1 MFCENCG
8 TRVEDGQ
15 PFCPNCGKRMGG
27 PAPSNAAPVNTG
39 YGAPAPSRPVRP
51 VSNSGGLLGKFN
63 AMPLLEKVFFP
74 IVLGLWFVCL
84 ILTPMHT
91 MKGISHMQWLPLF
104 GMLSIMMATLAI
116 TFMLLDYFDKVSF
129 KWLWLLNLI
138 AASLVLV
145 FFVAGWIDIEIKPS
159 VAGWFFLIFQV
170 GQIVCSVFLM
180 LEKMKK

>member
-27 PAPSNAAPVNTG
+27 PAPSNAAPAG
-39 YGAPAPSRPVRP
+39 SGFGASSRPVRP

-63 AMPLLEKVFFP
+63 AMQGLEKIFFP
-74 IVLGLWFVCL
+74 IVLGLWLVCL

-91 MKGISHMQWLPLF
+91 IKGISHMQWLPLF
-104 GMLSIMMATLAI
+104 GMLSIMMATLSI
-116 TFMLLDYFDKVSF
+116 TFILLDYFDKISF

-138 AASLVLV
+138 AAALVLV
-145 FFVAGWIDIEIKPS
+145 FFVIGWIDIERKLS
-159 VAGWFFLIFQV
+159 VAGWFFLIFQI
-170 GQIVCSVFLM
+170 GLTTCSVFLM
-180 LEKMKK
+180 LEKMKR

>member
-1 MFCENCG
+1 MFCDNCG

-27 PAPSNAAPVNTG
+27 AAANASPRAS
-39 YGAPAPSRPVRP
+39 YASRPVARP
-51 VSNSGGLLGKFN
+51 SSSGGLLGKFN
-63 AMPLLEKVFFP
+63 DMTGLEKIFFP

-104 GMLSIMMATLAI
+104 GMLSIMMATLSI
-116 TFMLLDYFDKVSF
+116 TFILLDYFDKISF

-138 AASLVLV
+138 AAALVLV
-145 FFVAGWIDIEIKPS
+145 FFVVGWIDIEIKPS

-170 GQIVCSVFLM
+170 GQVFCSVMLM
-180 LEKMKK
+180 LEKKK